1 MATGKYKAVHAAI
14 ALTVAS
20 ITLLLTAC
28 DDSTTSSESVT
39 ANIPTDREYQIIS
52 TISLND
58 GFETRKVLQAR
69 LLLDYQLQ
77 DVEGKAAS
85 LTTPLTHNA
94 RFFIQPNLLQISDY
108 GMPIPVSNIDPKG
121 KSNEIFQLVKDGF
134 NVEFSNGEVRELTPI
149 AKMDQKDIK
158 ELFERWQNLNHLFKQ
173 APTLPVALEP
183 SIGYSINAPM
193 DGRLTWTVEQVSED
207 KLIAVLQGE
216 KGKYKAYGKFEVN
229 RKTGWLESMAFFQRE
244 ERQGRTFTH
253 RTVMAPKE
261 RPYIMS
267 TLWHADDSFDAERD
281 RDDRQK
287 ELYRISDIPQEYRP
301 NNEAFIKSLLPEQQG
316 ILDNLG
322 PWGTD
327 TPEDLQL
334 RFVHNMSPQYVEADV
349 RYEDLTAYDANGKPI
364 DIHFWQHGKG
374 WARNY
379 HPSIESSTDIIATG
393 WDNTANKLKQIDHI
407 TAKLTLIP
415 QTNKIVE
422 KSWDE
427 LLATPYRVG
436 DANLTIQVLDAEAK
450 LFKVV
455 SKQSEDQS
463 INLPFQQF
471 KGMMAEARR
480 EGNYPSWLTATEKEL
495 LEQLIGADES
505 HHLTS
510 NALLLKLD
518 EIPKTLMLIEQQP
531 QPELTQTK
539 TIRFVQFS
547 DYNKNLANPP
557 TEFGNAGLGSFI
569 NPALDAAKNE
579 FNTIQGIKPVT
590 DNGHNLY
597 IPMSAA
603 LATACKPEIDQGFNE
618 GKNPVTW
625 QFDPNAPN
633 GAAYS
638 LMTPDRVRQF
648 FYDKQ
653 IKGKIRCQGDIHW
666 QPLEL
671 AVTDRP
677 WLIDLE
683 SWLTQTGY
691 DNEPSSDLKNY
702 FKVEDA
708 QGNLLTI
715 RLPEN
720 TEQRINEVLVDG
732 RYLSIAGPAAKV
744 SYMTIAKEPVDIPY
758 EFTFKPLP

>member
-1 MATGKYKAVHAAI
+1 MATRKYKAVHAAI

-28 DDSTTSSESVT
+28 DDSTTSSESVRT
-39 ANIPTDREYQIIS
+39 NIPTDREYQIIS

-69 LLLDYQLQ
+69 LLLNYQLQ
-77 DVEGKAAS
+77 NAEGKAAS
-85 LTTPLTHNA
+85 LTAPLTNNA

-121 KSNEIFQLVKDGF
+121 KSNEIVQLVKDGF
-134 NVEFSNGEVRELTPI
+134 NVEFNNGEVRELTPI
-149 AKMDQKDIK
+149 AKIDQKDIK

-183 SIGYSINAPM
+183 SVGYSINAPL
-193 DGRLTWTVEQVSED
+193 DARLTWTVEQVSED

-216 KGKYKAYGKFEVN
+216 KDKYKAYGKFEVN

-253 RTVMAPKE
+253 RTVMTPKD

-281 RDDRQK
+281 RDDKQK
-287 ELYRISDIPQEYRP
+287 ELYRISDVAQEYRP
-301 NNEAFIKSLLPEQQG
+301 NNKVFIQSLLPDQQG

-349 RYEDLTAYDANGKPI
+349 RYEDLTAYDANGKQI

-379 HPSIESSTDIIATG
+379 NPSIESSTDIIATG

-407 TAKLTLIP
+407 NAKLTLIP

-427 LLATPYRVG
+427 LLATPYTVG
-436 DANLTIQVLDAEAK
+436 DASLTIQVLDAEAK

-480 EGNYPSWLTATEKEL
+480 EGNHPSWLTATEKEL
-495 LEQLIGADES
+495 LEQLIGADEP

-510 NALLLKLD
+510 ITRLLKLD

-691 DNEPSSDLKNY
+691 GNEPIRDLKNY

-720 TEQRINEVLVDG
+720 TEQQINEVLVDG

>member
-1 MATGKYKAVHAAI
+1 
-14 ALTVAS
+14 
-20 ITLLLTAC
+20 
-28 DDSTTSSESVT
+28 
-39 ANIPTDREYQIIS
+39 
-52 TISLND
+52 
-58 GFETRKVLQAR
+58 
-69 LLLDYQLQ
+69 
-77 DVEGKAAS
+77 
-85 LTTPLTHNA
+85 
-94 RFFIQPNLLQISDY
+94 
-108 GMPIPVSNIDPKG
+108 
-121 KSNEIFQLVKDGF
+121 
-134 NVEFSNGEVRELTPI
+134 
-149 AKMDQKDIK
+149 
-158 ELFERWQNLNHLFKQ
+158 
-173 APTLPVALEP
+173 
-183 SIGYSINAPM
+183 
-193 DGRLTWTVEQVSED
+193 
-207 KLIAVLQGE
+207 
-216 KGKYKAYGKFEVN
+216 
-229 RKTGWLESMAFFQRE
+229 
-244 ERQGRTFTH
+244 
-253 RTVMAPKE
+253 
-261 RPYIMS
+261 MS

-301 NNEAFIKSLLPEQQG
+301 NNEAFIKSLLPDQQG

-379 HPSIESSTDIIATG
+379 NPSIESATDIIATG

-407 TAKLTLIP
+407 TAKLSLIP

-427 LLATPYRVG
+427 LLATPYTVG
-436 DANLTIQVLDAEAK
+436 DASLTIQVLDAEAK

-495 LEQLIGADES
+495 LEQLIGADEP

-510 NALLLKLD
+510 TALLLKLD

-579 FNTIQGIKPVT
+579 FSTIQGIKPVT

-603 LATACKPEIDQGFNE
+603 LASACKPEIDQGFNE

-653 IKGKIRCQGDIHW
+653 IKGKIHCQGDIHW

-691 DNEPSSDLKNY
+691 GNEPSSDLKNY

-744 SYMTIAKEPVDIPY
+744 SYMTIAKETVDIPY

>member
-1 MATGKYKAVHAAI
+1 MAIGICRVLCTTVT
-14 ALTVAS
+14 LT
-20 ITLLLTAC
+20 LGLTAC
-28 DDSTTSSESVT
+28 DNQVSDKSAS
-39 ANIPTDREYQIIS
+39 IPASREYQIIS
-52 TISLND
+52 TSHLND

-77 DVEGKAAS
+77 DTEGKAAS

-108 GMPIPVSNIDPKG
+108 GMPIPVSNIDPKA
-121 KSNEIFQLVKDGF
+121 KSNELAQLVKDGF
-134 NVEFSNGEVRELTPI
+134 NVEFNNGEVRQLTPI

-158 ELFERWQNLNHLFKQ
+158 ELFERWQNLNNLFKQ

-183 SIGYSINAPM
+183 RVGYSTSAPM

-244 ERQGRTFTH
+244 ERQGSTFTH
-253 RTVMAPKE
+253 RTVMAPKD

-267 TLWHADDSFDAERD
+267 TLWHADDRFDAERD

-287 ELYRISDIPQEYRP
+287 ELYRISEVPQEYRP
-301 NNEAFIKSLLPEQQG
+301 NNEAFIKSLLPDQQG
-316 ILDNLG
+316 ILDNVG

-349 RYEDLTAYDANGKPI
+349 RYEDLSAFDANGKAI
-364 DIHFWQHGKG
+364 DIHFWQHGRG

-379 HPSIESSTDIIATG
+379 NPSIESATDIIATG

-407 TAKLTLIP
+407 NAKLTLIP

-427 LLATPYRVG
+427 LLATPYTFG
-436 DANLTIQVLDAEAK
+436 DASLTIQVLDAEAK
-450 LFKVV
+450 LFKVI

-471 KGMMAEARR
+471 KGMIADARR

-518 EIPKTLMLIEQQP
+518 ETPKTVVLIEKQP

-539 TIRFVQFS
+539 TIRFVQFTE
-547 DYNKNLANPP
+547 YNKNLANPP
-557 TEFGNAGLGSFI
+557 TEFGNASLGSFT
-569 NPALDAAKNE
+569 NPTLDSAKNE
-579 FNTIQGIKPVT
+579 VNTIQGIKLVS
-590 DNGHNLY
+590 DNGHNLS

-603 LATACKPEIDQGFNE
+603 LATACKPEIEQGFNE

-625 QFDPNAPN
+625 QFVPNALS
-633 GAAYS
+633 GSAYM
-638 LMTPDRVRQF
+638 LMTPDHVRQF

-671 AVTDRP
+671 AATDRP
-677 WLIDLE
+677 WLIDLQ
-683 SWLTQTGY
+683 SWLAQTGY
-691 DNEPSSDLKNY
+691 GNEPSSNLNNY

-708 QGNLLTI
+708 QGNLLSI

-720 TEQRINEVLVDG
+720 TELPINEVLVDG

-744 SYMTIAKEPVDIPY
+744 SYMTIAKEPSDIPY

>member
-1 MATGKYKAVHAAI
+1 MAIGICRVLCTTVT
-14 ALTVAS
+14 LT
-20 ITLLLTAC
+20 LGLTAC
-28 DDSTTSSESVT
+28 DNQVSDQSAS
-39 ANIPTDREYQIIS
+39 IPASREYQIIS
-52 TISLND
+52 TSHLND

-77 DVEGKAAS
+77 DTEGKAAS

-94 RFFIQPNLLQISDY
+94 RFFIQPNLLQVSDY
-108 GMPIPVSNIDPKG
+108 GMPIPVSNIDPKA
-121 KSNEIFQLVKDGF
+121 KSNEIAQLVKDGF
-134 NVEFSNGEVRELTPI
+134 NVEFNNGEVRQLNPI

-158 ELFERWQNLNHLFKQ
+158 ELFERWQNLNNLFKQ

-183 SIGYSINAPM
+183 RVGYSTSAPM

-244 ERQGRTFTH
+244 ERQGSTFTH
-253 RTVMAPKE
+253 RTVMAPE
-261 RPYIMS
+261 DRPYIMS

-287 ELYRISDIPQEYRP
+287 ELYRISEVPQEYRP
-301 NNEAFIKSLLPEQQG
+301 NNEAFIKSLLPDQQG
-316 ILDNLG
+316 ILDNVG

-349 RYEDLTAYDANGKPI
+349 RYEDLSAFDANGKLI

-379 HPSIESSTDIIATG
+379 NPSIESATDIIATG

-407 TAKLTLIP
+407 NAKLTLIP
-415 QTNKIVE
+415 QTNKIIE

-427 LLATPYRVG
+427 LLATPYTFG
-436 DANLTIQVLDAEAK
+436 DASLTIQVLDAEAK
-450 LFKVV
+450 LFKVI

-471 KGMMAEARR
+471 KGMIAEARR
-480 EGNYPSWLTATEKEL
+480 EGNYPYWLTATEKEL
-495 LEQLIGADES
+495 LEQLIGADEP

-518 EIPKTLMLIEQQP
+518 ETPKTVVLIEKQP

-539 TIRFVQFS
+539 TIRFVQFTE
-547 DYNKNLANPP
+547 YNKNLANPP
-557 TEFGNAGLGSFI
+557 TEFGNASLGSFT
-569 NPALDAAKNE
+569 NPTLDSAKNE
-579 FNTIQGIKPVT
+579 VNTIQGIKPVS
-590 DNGHNLY
+590 DNGHNLS

-603 LATACKPEIDQGFNE
+603 LATACKPEIEQGFNE

-625 QFDPNAPN
+625 QFVPNALS
-633 GAAYS
+633 GSAYM
-638 LMTPDRVRQF
+638 LMTPDHVRQF

-671 AVTDRP
+671 AATDRP
-677 WLIDLE
+677 WLIDLQ

-691 DNEPSSDLKNY
+691 GNEPSSNLNNY
-702 FKVEDA
+702 FKVEDS

-720 TEQRINEVLVDG
+720 TELPINEVLVDG

>member
-1 MATGKYKAVHAAI
+1 MAIGICRVLCTTVT
-14 ALTVAS
+14 LT
-20 ITLLLTAC
+20 LGLTAC
-28 DDSTTSSESVT
+28 DNSVSSSS
-39 ANIPTDREYQIIS
+39 AGIPSEREYQIIS

-69 LLLDYQLQ
+69 MLLDYQLQ
-77 DVEGKAAS
+77 DAEGKAARV
-85 LTTPLTHNA
+85 TTPLTHNA

-108 GMPIPVSNIDPKG
+108 GMPIPVSNIDPRAS
-121 KSNEIFQLVKDGF
+121 SNEIVQLVKDGF
-134 NVEFSNGEVRELTPI
+134 KVEFNNGEVRQLTPI
-149 AKMDQKDIK
+149 AKIDQKDIK
-158 ELFERWQNLNHLFKQ
+158 ELFERWQNLNNLFKQ

-183 SIGYSINAPM
+183 RVGFSTSAPM
-193 DGRLTWTVEQVSED
+193 DARLTWTVEQVSED
-207 KLIAVLQGE
+207 KLVAVLQGE
-216 KGKYKAYGKFEVN
+216 QGKYKAFGKFEVN

-244 ERQGRTFTH
+244 ERQGSTFTH
-253 RTVMAPKE
+253 RTVMAPKD

-267 TLWHADDSFDAERD
+267 TLWHADDRFDAERD
-281 RDDRQK
+281 SDDRQK
-287 ELYRISDIPQEYRP
+287 ELYRISEVPQQYRP
-301 NNEAFIKSLLPEQQG
+301 NDEAFIKSLLPEQQG
-316 ILDNLG
+316 ILDNVG

-334 RFVHNMSPQYVEADV
+334 HFVHNLSPQYVAADV
-349 RYEDLTAYDANGKPI
+349 RYEDLTAYDANGKAI

-379 HPSIESSTDIIATG
+379 NPSIESSTDIIATG

-407 TAKLTLIP
+407 NAKLTLIP
-415 QTNKIVE
+415 QTNNIVE

-427 LLATPYRVG
+427 LVAKPYTFG
-436 DANLTIQVLDAEAK
+436 DASLTIQVLDAEEK
-450 LFKVV
+450 LFKVI
-455 SKQSEDQS
+455 SRQSEVQS
-463 INLPFQQF
+463 INMPFQQF
-471 KGMMAEARR
+471 KGMIAEGRR

-495 LEQLIGADES
+495 LEQLIGVDDS

-510 NALLLKLD
+510 NSLLLKLD
-518 EIPKTLMLIEQQP
+518 EIPKTVVLIEQQP
-531 QPELTQTK
+531 QPELAQTK
-539 TIRFVQFS
+539 TIRFVQFTE
-547 DYNKNLANPP
+547 YNKNLANPP
-557 TEFGNAGLGSFI
+557 TEFGNASLGSFS
-569 NPALDAAKNE
+569 NPALDSAKNE
-579 FNTIQGIKPVT
+579 VNTIQGIKPVT

-603 LATACKPEIDQGFNE
+603 LATACKPEIEQGFNE

-625 QFDPNAPN
+625 QFAPNGPN
-633 GAAYS
+633 GAAYI

-671 AVTDRP
+671 PATNRP
-677 WLIDLE
+677 WLIDLQ

-691 DNEPSSDLKNY
+691 GNEPSSDLNNY

-708 QGNLLTI
+708 QGKPLTI

-732 RYLSIAGPAAKV
+732 RYLSVIGAAAKV
-744 SYMTIAKEPVDIPY
+744 SYMTISQDAVDIPY

>member
-28 DDSTTSSESVT
+28 DDSTTSSELVT
-39 ANIPTDREYQIIS
+39 TNIPTDREYQIIS
-52 TISLND
+52 TINLND

-77 DVEGKAAS
+77 DPEGKTAS
-85 LTTPLTHNA
+85 LRAPLTNNA

-121 KSNEIFQLVKDGF
+121 KSNEIVQLVKDGF
-134 NVEFSNGEVRELTPI
+134 NVEFNNGEVRELTPI

-158 ELFERWQNLNHLFKQ
+158 ELFERWQNLNNLFKQ

-183 SIGYSINAPM
+183 SVGYSINAPM
-193 DGRLTWTVEQVSED
+193 DARLTWTVEQVSED
-207 KLIAVLQGE
+207 KLFAVLQGE
-216 KGKYKAYGKFEVN
+216 KDKYKAYGKFEVN

-253 RTVMAPKE
+253 RTVMTPKD

-267 TLWHADDSFDAERD
+267 MLWHADDSFDAERD

-301 NNEAFIKSLLPEQQG
+301 NNKAFIQSLLPDQQG

-379 HPSIESSTDIIATG
+379 NPSIESSTDIIATG

-407 TAKLTLIP
+407 NAKLTLIP

-427 LLATPYRVG
+427 LLATPYTVG
-436 DANLTIQVLDAEAK
+436 DASLTIQVLDAEAK

-495 LEQLIGADES
+495 LEQLIGADEP

-579 FNTIQGIKPVT
+579 FSTIQRIKPVT

-603 LATACKPEIDQGFNE
+603 LANACKPEIEQGFNE

-653 IKGKIRCQGDIHW
+653 IKGKIHCQGDIHW

-691 DNEPSSDLKNY
+691 GNEPSSDLKNY

>member
-1 MATGKYKAVHAAI
+1 MTIEICRVVYTTVM
-14 ALTVAS
+14 LTFG
-20 ITLLLTAC
+20 LTAC
-28 DDSTTSSESVT
+28 DNSVSDKSID
-39 ANIPTDREYQIIS
+39 IPTEREYQIIS
-52 TISLND
+52 TSHLND

-69 LLLDYQLQ
+69 LLLDYQVQ
-77 DVEGKAAS
+77 DAEGKAAS

-94 RFFIQPNLLQISDY
+94 RFFIHPNMLKISDY

-121 KSNEIFQLVKDGF
+121 NSNEIFQLVKDGF
-134 NVEFSNGEVRELTPI
+134 NVEFNNGEVRQLTPI

-158 ELFERWQNLNHLFKQ
+158 ELFDHWVTLNSLFKQ

-183 SIGYSINAPM
+183 SVGYSINAPM
-193 DGRLTWTVEQVSED
+193 DARLTWTVEQVSED

-216 KGKYKAYGKFEVN
+216 KGKYKAYGKFELN
-229 RKTGWLESMAFFQRE
+229 RKTGWLESMTFFQRE
-244 ERQGRTFTH
+244 ERQGSTFTH
-253 RTVMAPKE
+253 RIVMVPKD

-267 TLWHADDSFDAERD
+267 MLWHADDTYDTERD
-281 RDDRQK
+281 MDDRQK
-287 ELYRISDIPQEYRP
+287 ELYRISDVPQEYRQ
-301 NNEAFIKSLLPEQQG
+301 NNEAFIQSLLPEQQG
-316 ILDNLG
+316 ILDNVG

-327 TPEDLQL
+327 TSEDLQL

-349 RYEDLTAYDANGKPI
+349 RYEDLTAFDASGKPI
-364 DIHFWQHGKG
+364 DIHFWQHSKG

-379 HPSIESSTDIIATG
+379 NRTIESSIDIIATG

-407 TAKLTLIP
+407 NAKLTLIP
-415 QTNKIVE
+415 QANKIVE

-427 LLATPYRVG
+427 LLSKPYTFG
-436 DANLTIQVLDAEAK
+436 DASLTIQVLDAEAK
-450 LFKVV
+450 LFKVI
-455 SKQSEDQS
+455 SKQSDNQS

-480 EGNYPSWLTATEKEL
+480 EGHSPIWLTATEKEL
-495 LEQLIGADES
+495 LEQLISADES
-505 HHLTS
+505 HNLTT
-510 NALLLKLD
+510 NALLIKLD
-518 EIPKTLMLIEQQP
+518 EIPKTVMLMEKQP

-539 TIRFVQFS
+539 TIRFVQFTE
-547 DYNKNLANPP
+547 YNKNLANPP
-557 TEFGNAGLGSFI
+557 SEFGSTSLGSFS
-569 NPALDAAKNE
+569 NPDLDAPKAE
-579 FNTIQGIKPVT
+579 VITIQGIKPVT

-603 LATACKPEIDQGFNE
+603 LATACKPEVEQGFNE

-625 QFDPNAPN
+625 QFDSNAPN
-633 GAAYS
+633 GAAYI
-638 LMTPDRVRQF
+638 LMTPDHVRQF

-671 AVTDRP
+671 PVTDRP
-677 WLIDLE
+677 WLIDLQ

-691 DNEPSSDLKNY
+691 GNEPGSDLKNY

-708 QGNLLTI
+708 KGNLLSI
-715 RLPEN
+715 RHPEN
-720 TEQRINEVLVDG
+720 TEQRIKEVLIDG
-732 RYLSIAGPAAKV
+732 RYLSVAGPAAKV
-744 SYMTIAKEPVDIPY
+744 SYMAIAKEPSDIPY

>member
-1 MATGKYKAVHAAI
+1 MAIGICRVLCTTVT
-14 ALTVAS
+14 LT
-20 ITLLLTAC
+20 LGLTAC
-28 DDSTTSSESVT
+28 DNQVSDKSAS
-39 ANIPTDREYQIIS
+39 IPASREYQIIS
-52 TISLND
+52 TSHLND

-77 DVEGKAAS
+77 DTEGKAAS

-108 GMPIPVSNIDPKG
+108 GMPIPVGNIDPKA
-121 KSNEIFQLVKDGF
+121 KSNEIAQLVKDGF
-134 NVEFSNGEVRELTPI
+134 NVEFNNGEVRLLNPI

-158 ELFERWQNLNHLFKQ
+158 ELFERWQNLNNLFKQ

-183 SIGYSINAPM
+183 RVGYSTSAPM

-216 KGKYKAYGKFEVN
+216 KGKYKAYGKLEVN

-244 ERQGRTFTH
+244 ERQGSTFTH
-253 RTVMAPKE
+253 RTVMAPKD

-267 TLWHADDSFDAERD
+267 TLWHADDRFDAERD

-287 ELYRISDIPQEYRP
+287 ELYRISEVPQEYRP
-301 NNEAFIKSLLPEQQG
+301 NNEAFIKSLLPDQQG
-316 ILDNLG
+316 ILDNVG

-349 RYEDLTAYDANGKPI
+349 RYEDLSAFDANGKLI

-379 HPSIESSTDIIATG
+379 NPSIESATDIIATG

-407 TAKLTLIP
+407 NAKLTLIP

-427 LLATPYRVG
+427 LLATPYTFG
-436 DANLTIQVLDAEAK
+436 DASLTIQVLDAEAK
-450 LFKVV
+450 LFKVI

-471 KGMMAEARR
+471 KGMIAEARR

-495 LEQLIGADES
+495 LEQLIVADEP

-518 EIPKTLMLIEQQP
+518 ETPKTVVLIEKQP

-539 TIRFVQFS
+539 TIRFVQFTE
-547 DYNKNLANPP
+547 YNKNLANPP
-557 TEFGNAGLGSFI
+557 TEFGNASLGSFT
-569 NPALDAAKNE
+569 NPTIDSAKNE
-579 FNTIQGIKPVT
+579 VNTIQGIKLVS
-590 DNGHNLY
+590 DNGHNLS

-603 LATACKPEIDQGFNE
+603 LATACKPEIEQGFNE

-625 QFDPNAPN
+625 QFVPNALS
-633 GAAYS
+633 GSAYM
-638 LMTPDRVRQF
+638 LMTPDHVRQF

-671 AVTDRP
+671 AATDRP
-677 WLIDLE
+677 WLIDLQ

-691 DNEPSSDLKNY
+691 GNEPSSNLNNY

-708 QGNLLTI
+708 RGNLLTI

-720 TEQRINEVLVDG
+720 TQQPINEVLVDG

-744 SYMTIAKEPVDIPY
+744 SYMTIAKEPSDIPY

>member
-1 MATGKYKAVHAAI
+1 MAIGICRVLCT
-14 ALTVAS
+14 TV
-20 ITLLLTAC
+20 TLMLGLTAC
-28 DDSTTSSESVT
+28 DNQVSDKSAS
-39 ANIPTDREYQIIS
+39 IPASREYQIIS
-52 TISLND
+52 TSHLND

-77 DVEGKAAS
+77 DTEGKVAS

-108 GMPIPVSNIDPKG
+108 GMPIPVSNIDPKA
-121 KSNEIFQLVKDGF
+121 KSNEIAQLVKDGF
-134 NVEFSNGEVRELTPI
+134 NVEFNNGEVRQLTPI

-158 ELFERWQNLNHLFKQ
+158 ELFERWQNLNNLFKQ

-183 SIGYSINAPM
+183 RVGYSTSAPM

-244 ERQGRTFTH
+244 ERQGSTFTH
-253 RTVMAPKE
+253 RTVMAPKD

-267 TLWHADDSFDAERD
+267 TLWHADDRFDAERD

-287 ELYRISDIPQEYRP
+287 ELYRISEVPQEYRP
-301 NNEAFIKSLLPEQQG
+301 NNEAFIKSLLPDQQG
-316 ILDNLG
+316 ILDNVG

-349 RYEDLTAYDANGKPI
+349 RYEDLSAFDANGKPI

-379 HPSIESSTDIIATG
+379 NPSIESATDIIATG

-407 TAKLTLIP
+407 NAKLTLIP

-427 LLATPYRVG
+427 LLATPYTFG
-436 DANLTIQVLDAEAK
+436 DASLIIQVLDAEAK
-450 LFKVV
+450 LFKVI

-471 KGMMAEARR
+471 KGMIAEARR

-495 LEQLIGADES
+495 LEQLIGANEP

-518 EIPKTLMLIEQQP
+518 ETPKTVVLIEKQP

-539 TIRFVQFS
+539 TIRFVQFTE
-547 DYNKNLANPP
+547 YNKNLANPP
-557 TEFGNAGLGSFI
+557 TEFGNASLGSFT
-569 NPALDAAKNE
+569 NPTLDSAKNE
-579 FNTIQGIKPVT
+579 VNTIQGIKLVS
-590 DNGHNLY
+590 DNGHNLS

-603 LATACKPEIDQGFNE
+603 LATACKPEIEQGFNE

-625 QFDPNAPN
+625 QFVPNALS
-633 GAAYS
+633 GSAYM
-638 LMTPDRVRQF
+638 LMTPDHVRQF

-671 AVTDRP
+671 AATDRP
-677 WLIDLE
+677 WLIDLQ

-691 DNEPSSDLKNY
+691 GNEPSSNLNNY

-720 TEQRINEVLVDG
+720 TQLPINEVLVDG
-732 RYLSIAGPAAKV
+732 RYLSVAGPAAKV
-744 SYMTIAKEPVDIPY
+744 SYMTIAKEPSDIPY

>member
-1 MATGKYKAVHAAI
+1 MAIGICRVLCTTVT
-14 ALTVAS
+14 LT
-20 ITLLLTAC
+20 LGLTAC
-28 DDSTTSSESVT
+28 DNQVSDKSAS
-39 ANIPTDREYQIIS
+39 IPASREYQIIS
-52 TISLND
+52 TSHLND

-77 DVEGKAAS
+77 DTEGKAAS

-108 GMPIPVSNIDPKG
+108 GMPIPVSNIDPKA
-121 KSNEIFQLVKDGF
+121 KSNELAQLVKDGF
-134 NVEFSNGEVRELTPI
+134 NVEFNNGEVRQLTPI

-158 ELFERWQNLNHLFKQ
+158 ELFERWQNLNNLFKQ

-183 SIGYSINAPM
+183 RVGYSTSAPM

-244 ERQGRTFTH
+244 ERQGSTFTH
-253 RTVMAPKE
+253 RTVMAPKD

-267 TLWHADDSFDAERD
+267 TLWHADDRFDAERD

-287 ELYRISDIPQEYRP
+287 ELYRISEVPQEYRP
-301 NNEAFIKSLLPEQQG
+301 NNEAFIKSLLPDQQG
-316 ILDNLG
+316 ILDNVG

-349 RYEDLTAYDANGKPI
+349 RYEDLSAFDANGKAI
-364 DIHFWQHGKG
+364 DIHFWQHGRG

-379 HPSIESSTDIIATG
+379 NPSIESATDIIATG

-407 TAKLTLIP
+407 NAKLTLIP

-427 LLATPYRVG
+427 LLATPYTFG
-436 DANLTIQVLDAEAK
+436 DASLTIQVLDAEAK
-450 LFKVV
+450 LFKVI

-471 KGMMAEARR
+471 KGMIADARR

-518 EIPKTLMLIEQQP
+518 ETPKTVVLIEKQP

-539 TIRFVQFS
+539 TIRFVQFTEY
-547 DYNKNLANPP
+547 DKNLANPP
-557 TEFGNAGLGSFI
+557 TEFGNASLGSFT
-569 NPALDAAKNE
+569 NPTLDSAKNE
-579 FNTIQGIKPVT
+579 VNTIQGIKLVS
-590 DNGHNLY
+590 DNGHNLS

-603 LATACKPEIDQGFNE
+603 LATACKPEIEQGFNE

-625 QFDPNAPN
+625 QFVPNALS
-633 GAAYS
+633 GSAYM
-638 LMTPDRVRQF
+638 LMTPDHVRQF

-671 AVTDRP
+671 AATDRP
-677 WLIDLE
+677 WLIDLQ
-683 SWLTQTGY
+683 SWLAQTGY
-691 DNEPSSDLKNY
+691 GNEPSSNLNNY

-708 QGNLLTI
+708 QGNLLSI

-720 TEQRINEVLVDG
+720 TELPINEVLVDG

-744 SYMTIAKEPVDIPY
+744 SYMTIAKEPSDIPY

>member
-1 MATGKYKAVHAAI
+1 MAIGICRVLCTTVT
-14 ALTVAS
+14 LT
-20 ITLLLTAC
+20 LGLTAC
-28 DDSTTSSESVT
+28 DNQVSDKSAS
-39 ANIPTDREYQIIS
+39 IPASREYQIIS
-52 TISLND
+52 TSHLND

-77 DVEGKAAS
+77 DTEGKTAS

-108 GMPIPVSNIDPKG
+108 GMPIPVSNIDPKA
-121 KSNEIFQLVKDGF
+121 KSNEIAQLVKDGF
-134 NVEFSNGEVRELTPI
+134 NVEFNNGEVRQLTPI

-158 ELFERWQNLNHLFKQ
+158 ELFERWQNLNNLFKQ

-183 SIGYSINAPM
+183 SVGYSINAPM

-216 KGKYKAYGKFEVN
+216 KDKYKAYGKFEVN

-301 NNEAFIKSLLPEQQG
+301 NNEAFIKSLLPDQQG

-349 RYEDLTAYDANGKPI
+349 RYEDLTAFDANGKPI

-379 HPSIESSTDIIATG
+379 NPSIESATDIIATG

-407 TAKLTLIP
+407 NAKLTLIP

-427 LLATPYRVG
+427 LLATPYTFG
-436 DANLTIQVLDAEAK
+436 DASLTIQVLDAEAK
-450 LFKVV
+450 LFKVI

-471 KGMMAEARR
+471 KGMIAEARR
-480 EGNYPSWLTATEKEL
+480 EGNYPYWLTATEKEL
-495 LEQLIGADES
+495 LEQLIAADES

-518 EIPKTLMLIEQQP
+518 EIPKTVVLIEKQP

-539 TIRFVQFS
+539 TIRFVQFTE
-547 DYNKNLANPP
+547 YNKNLANPP
-557 TEFGNAGLGSFI
+557 TEFGNASLGSFT
-569 NPALDAAKNE
+569 NPTLDSAKNE
-579 FNTIQGIKPVT
+579 VNTIQGIKLVS
-590 DNGHNLY
+590 DNGHNLS

-603 LATACKPEIDQGFNE
+603 LATACKPGIEQGFNE

-625 QFDPNAPN
+625 QFVPNALS
-633 GAAYS
+633 GSAYM
-638 LMTPDRVRQF
+638 LMTPDHVRQF

-653 IKGKIRCQGDIHW
+653 IKGKIRCQGDISW

-671 AVTDRP
+671 AATDRP
-677 WLIDLE
+677 WLIDLH
-683 SWLTQTGY
+683 SWLMQTGY
-691 DNEPSSDLKNY
+691 GNEPSSNLNNY

-720 TEQRINEVLVDG
+720 TQLPINEVLVDG

-744 SYMTIAKEPVDIPY
+744 SYMTIAKEPSDIPY

>member
-1 MATGKYKAVHAAI
+1 MTIGICRVVYTTVM
-14 ALTVAS
+14 LTFG
-20 ITLLLTAC
+20 LTAC
-28 DDSTTSSESVT
+28 DNSVSDQSTD
-39 ANIPTDREYQIIS
+39 IPTEREYQIIS
-52 TISLND
+52 TSHLND

-69 LLLDYQLQ
+69 LLLDYQVQ
-77 DVEGKAAS
+77 DAEGKVAS
-85 LTTPLTHNA
+85 LTTPLTPNA
-94 RFFIQPNLLQISDY
+94 RFFIQPNMLQISDY

-121 KSNEIFQLVKDGF
+121 NSNEIFQLVKDGF
-134 NVEFSNGEVRELTPI
+134 NVEFNNGTVRQLTPI

-158 ELFERWQNLNHLFKQ
+158 ELFDHWVTLNSLFKQ

-183 SIGYSINAPM
+183 SVGYSISAPM
-193 DGRLTWTVEQVSED
+193 DARLTWTVEQVSED
-207 KLIAVLQGE
+207 KLIAILQGE
-216 KGKYKAYGKFEVN
+216 KGKYKAYGKFELN

-244 ERQGRTFTH
+244 ERQGSTFTH
-253 RTVMAPKE
+253 RIVMAPKD

-267 TLWHADDSFDAERD
+267 MLWHADDTYDTD
-281 RDDRQK
+281 RDMDDRKK
-287 ELYRISDIPQEYRP
+287 ELYRISDVQREYLP
-301 NNEAFIKSLLPEQQG
+301 NNETFIQSLLPEQQG
-316 ILDNLG
+316 ILDNIVS
-322 PWGTD
+322 WGTD

-334 RFVHNMSPQYVEADV
+334 RFVHNMSQQYVEADV
-349 RYEDLTAYDANGKPI
+349 RYENLTAFDASGKPI

-374 WARNY
+374 SARNY
-379 HPSIESSTDIIATG
+379 NRTIESSIDIIATG
-393 WDNTANKLKQIDHI
+393 WDNTANKIKQIDHI
-407 TAKLTLIP
+407 NAKLTLIP

-427 LLATPYRVG
+427 LLATPYTLG
-436 DANLTIQVLDAEAK
+436 DASLTIQVLDAEAK
-450 LFKVV
+450 LFKVI

-480 EGNYPSWLTATEKEL
+480 EGHYPIWLTATEKEL
-495 LEQLIGADES
+495 LEQLIGVDEN
-505 HHLTS
+505 HHLTT
-510 NALLLKLD
+510 NALLIKLD
-518 EIPKTLMLIEQQP
+518 EIPRTVILMEKIP

-539 TIRFVQFS
+539 TIRFVQFTE
-547 DYNKNLANPP
+547 YNKNLANPLS
-557 TEFGNAGLGSFI
+557 EFGSTSLGSFSKPDL
-569 NPALDAAKNE
+569 NSPKTEVSTL
-579 FNTIQGIKPVT
+579 QGIKLVT

-603 LATACKPEIDQGFNE
+603 LAASCKPEVEQTFNE
-618 GKNPVTW
+618 GKNTVTW
-625 QFDPNAPN
+625 QFDSNAPN
-633 GAAYS
+633 GAAYI
-638 LMTPDRVRQF
+638 LMTQDNIRQF

-677 WLIDLE
+677 WLIDLQ
-683 SWLTQTGY
+683 SWLTKTGY
-691 DNEPSSDLKNY
+691 GNEPSSDLKNY

-720 TEQRINEVLVDG
+720 TVQPINEVLVDG
-732 RYLSIAGPAAKV
+732 RYLSVAGPAAKV
-744 SYMTIAKEPVDIPY
+744 SYMTIAKEPRDIPY

>member
-1 MATGKYKAVHAAI
+1 MAIVI
-14 ALTVAS
+14 CRTVCTTV
-20 ITLLLTAC
+20 ILILGLLVC
-28 DDSTTSSESVT
+28 DNSVSATS
-39 ANIPTDREYQIIS
+39 AGIPTEREYQIIFTS
-52 TISLND
+52 HLND

-77 DVEGKAAS
+77 DAEGKAAS

-94 RFFIQPNLLQISDY
+94 RFFIQPNLLQIYDF
-108 GMPIPVSNIDPKG
+108 GIPIPVSNIDPKA
-121 KSNEIFQLVKDGF
+121 KSNEIAQLVKDGF
-134 NVEFSNGEVRELTPI
+134 KVEFSNGEVRQLTPI

-158 ELFERWQNLNHLFKQ
+158 ELFDHWVNLYNLFKQ
-173 APTLPVALEP
+173 APTLPVMLEP
-183 SIGYSINAPM
+183 RVGYSTSAPM

-207 KLIAVLQGE
+207 KLLAVLQGE

-229 RKTGWLESMAFFQRE
+229 RKTGWLESMVFFQRE
-244 ERQGRTFTH
+244 ERQGSTFTH
-253 RTVMAPKE
+253 RTVMTPKD

-267 TLWHADDSFDAERD
+267 MLWHADDTFDAKRD

-287 ELYRISDIPQEYRP
+287 ELYRISDVPREYRP
-301 NNEAFIKSLLPEQQG
+301 NDEAFIKSLLPEQQG
-316 ILDNLG
+316 ILDNVG

-334 RFVHNMSPQYVEADV
+334 SFVHNMSPQYVEADV
-349 RYEDLTAYDANGKPI
+349 RYEDLSAYDASGKPI

-379 HPSIESSTDIIATG
+379 NRTIESSTDIIATG

-407 TAKLTLIP
+407 NAKLTLIP
-415 QTNKIVE
+415 QANKIVE

-427 LLATPYRVG
+427 LVEKPYTFG
-436 DANLTIQVLDAEAK
+436 DASLTIQVLDAEAK
-450 LFKVV
+450 LFKVI
-455 SKQSEDQS
+455 SKQNDSQS

-480 EGNYPSWLTATEKEL
+480 EGNYPTWLAATEKEL

-505 HHLTS
+505 HHLTT

-518 EIPKTLMLIEQQP
+518 EIPKTVMLIEQQP
-531 QPELTQTK
+531 QPELSQTK
-539 TIRFVQFS
+539 TIRFVQFTE
-547 DYNKNLANPP
+547 YNKNLANPP
-557 TEFGNAGLGSFI
+557 SEFGSTSLGSFT
-569 NPALDAAKNE
+569 NPTLDTAKNE
-579 FNTIQGIKPVT
+579 VNTIQGIKPVS

-603 LATACKPEIDQGFNE
+603 LATACKPEIEQGFNE

-625 QFDPNAPN
+625 QFDPNGLN
-633 GAAYS
+633 GSAYM
-638 LMTPDRVRQF
+638 LMTPDHVRQF

-653 IKGKIRCQGDIHW
+653 IKGKVRCQGNISW
-666 QPLEL
+666 QPLAL
-671 AVTDRP
+671 PATDRP
-677 WLIDLE
+677 WLIDLQ
-683 SWLTQTGY
+683 SWLMQTGY
-691 DNEPSSDLKNY
+691 GNEPSSALNNY

-708 QGNLLTI
+708 QGNQLTI

-720 TEQRINEVLVDG
+720 TQQRINEVLIDG
-732 RYLSIAGPAAKV
+732 RYLSVAGPAAKV
-744 SYMTIAKEPVDIPY
+744 SYMTIAKESVDIPY

>member
-1 MATGKYKAVHAAI
+1 MAIGICRVLCTTVT
-14 ALTVAS
+14 LT
-20 ITLLLTAC
+20 LGLTAC
-28 DDSTTSSESVT
+28 DNQVSDKSAS
-39 ANIPTDREYQIIS
+39 IPASREYQIIS
-52 TISLND
+52 TSHLND

-77 DVEGKAAS
+77 DTEGKAAS

-108 GMPIPVSNIDPKG
+108 GMPIPVSNIDPKA
-121 KSNEIFQLVKDGF
+121 KSNEIAQLVKDGF
-134 NVEFSNGEVRELTPI
+134 NVEFNNGEVRLLTPI

-158 ELFERWQNLNHLFKQ
+158 ELFERWQNLNNLFKQ

-183 SIGYSINAPM
+183 RVGYSTSAPM

-244 ERQGRTFTH
+244 ERQGSTFTH
-253 RTVMAPKE
+253 RTVMAPKD

-267 TLWHADDSFDAERD
+267 TLWHADDRFDAERD

-287 ELYRISDIPQEYRP
+287 ELYRISEVPQEYRP
-301 NNEAFIKSLLPEQQG
+301 NNEAFIKSLLPDQQG
-316 ILDNLG
+316 ILDNVG

-349 RYEDLTAYDANGKPI
+349 RYEDLSAFDANGKSI

-379 HPSIESSTDIIATG
+379 NPSIESATDIIATG

-407 TAKLTLIP
+407 NAKLTLIP

-427 LLATPYRVG
+427 LLATPYTFG
-436 DANLTIQVLDAEAK
+436 DASLTIQVLDAEAK
-450 LFKVV
+450 LFKVI

-471 KGMMAEARR
+471 KGMIAEARR

-495 LEQLIGADES
+495 LEQLIGADEP

-518 EIPKTLMLIEQQP
+518 ETPKTVVLIEKQP

-539 TIRFVQFS
+539 TIRFVQFTE
-547 DYNKNLANPP
+547 YNKNLANPP
-557 TEFGNAGLGSFI
+557 TEFGNASLGSFT
-569 NPALDAAKNE
+569 NPTLDSAKNE
-579 FNTIQGIKPVT
+579 VNTIQGIKPVS
-590 DNGHNLY
+590 DNGHNLS

-603 LATACKPEIDQGFNE
+603 LATACKPEIEQGFNE

-625 QFDPNAPN
+625 QFVPNALS
-633 GAAYS
+633 GSAYM
-638 LMTPDRVRQF
+638 LMTPDHVRQF

-653 IKGKIRCQGDIHW
+653 IKGKIRCQGDISW

-671 AVTDRP
+671 AATDRP
-677 WLIDLE
+677 WLIDLH
-683 SWLTQTGY
+683 SWLMQTGY
-691 DNEPSSDLKNY
+691 GNEPSSNLNNY

-708 QGNLLTI
+708 QGNLLSI

-720 TEQRINEVLVDG
+720 TELPINEVLVDG

-744 SYMTIAKEPVDIPY
+744 SYMTIAKEPSDIPY